1 MASRAA
7 GNRPLRRRRPT
18 HSQRRSAAARTRA
31 SRDSA
36 IASAHASA
44 SQLVSN
50 SRTYSMPTW
59 SCISD
64 DWRRGRATESE
75 RLSEAREACQSG
87 ESRDRIPSEP
97 RRSIDGGDGGDK
109 RGELSSPPL
118 HRRTVIVKRKR
129 REGGGE
135 GVMAL
140 AAIMSS
146 ASICTRP
153 ALSGE
158 VPPLPLTPPACSL
171 RSVAAIITL
180 SPFSCVEGKRRTHP
194 ESSGRSPMSGS
205 APGVS
210 SLASSSDRTG
220 GGAGVPGLITLVDM
234 FDCFCFST
242 DYFLHFEN
250 SGEVGRS
257 EEGR

>member
-1 MASRAA
+1 M
-7 GNRPLRRRRPT
+7 
-18 HSQRRSAAARTRA
+18 
-31 SRDSA
+31 
-36 IASAHASA
+36 
-44 SQLVSN
+44 SN
-50 SRTYSMPTW
+50 SRTYSSPIW

-109 RGELSSPPL
+109 RGELSSPL

-158 VPPLPLTPPACSL
+158 ALPLPLTPPACSL

-205 APGVS
+205 ALGVS
-210 SLASSSDRTG
+210 GLASSSDRTG
-220 GGAGVPGLITLVDM
+220 GGAGVPGLITLVPDIV
-234 FDCFCFST
+234 FST
-242 DYFLHFEN
+242 NSPIAELINWGAKSVRESATVEHAQPEIRFSIRRLGLHPK
-250 SGEVGRS
+250 SLPTDSYRS
-257 EEGR
+257 IESMTWSMTLAMTEI

>member
-1 MASRAA
+1 M
-7 GNRPLRRRRPT
+7 
-18 HSQRRSAAARTRA
+18 
-31 SRDSA
+31 
-36 IASAHASA
+36 
-44 SQLVSN
+44 SN
-50 SRTYSMPTW
+50 SRTYSSPIW

-109 RGELSSPPL
+109 RGELSSPL

-158 VPPLPLTPPACSL
+158 ALPLPLTPPACSL

-205 APGVS
+205 ALGVS
-210 SLASSSDRTG
+210 GLASSSDRTG
-220 GGAGVPGLITLVDM
+220 GGAGVPITLVPDM
-234 FDCFCFST
+234 FVFST
-242 DYFLHFEN
+242 ITLGRMVRESAKVEHAQPEIRFSIRRLGLHPK
-250 SGEVGRS
+250 SLPTDSYRS
-257 EEGR
+257 IESMTWSMTLAMTEI